1 MKVINLVGGPG
12 CGKSTTAAGLF
23 YELKRRDY
31 SVELVTEYA
40 KSRVWEDSLRTLND
54 QIYVFGKQQHMQW
67 KLLGNVDYVITDT
80 SLLFGLIDGGL
91 QVTPAVEELV
101 TEDFKRFDNICY
113 FLKRDGVKF
122 EQSGRIQN
130 LEASEKIDKDLIELM
145 NKHEIPFIEV
155 PSVSAVEDILGQ
167 LIGK

>member
-54 QIYVFGKQQHMQW
+54 QI
-67 KLLGNVDYVITDT
+67 
-80 SLLFGLIDGGL
+80 
-91 QVTPAVEELV
+91 
-101 TEDFKRFDNICY
+101 
-113 FLKRDGVKF
+113 
-122 EQSGRIQN
+122 
-130 LEASEKIDKDLIELM
+130 
-145 NKHEIPFIEV
+145 
-155 PSVSAVEDILGQ
+155 
-167 LIGK
+167 

>member
-23 YELKRRDY
+23 YELKKRDY

-54 QIYVFGKQQHMQW
+54 QIYVFGKQHHMQW

-80 SLLFGLIDGGL
+80 SLLFGLIYGGL
-91 QVTPAVEELV
+91 QVTPAFEELV
-101 TEDFKRFDNICY
+101 IEDFKRFDNICY
-113 FLKRDGVKF
+113 FLKRDGVTF
-122 EQSGRIQN
+122 AQSGRIQN
-130 LEASEKIDKDLIELM
+130 LEASEKIDKDLIGIM

-155 PSVSAVEDILGQ
+155 PSVSAVEVILG
-167 LIGK
+167 